1 MTTEESTP
9 QVSELP
15 RGKSFRARTPTLL
28 QMEAVECGAAALGIV
43 MHHYGVWVSLEK
55 LRVECGVSR
64 DGSKAGNLIRVA
76 RTYGFEADGYKVE
89 AAEIFQDA
97 GDLPCIVFWEFN
109 HFLVVEGFKKDKV
122 FLNDPACG
130 PRTVCWEE
138 FDKKFTG
145 VALVIKKGESI
156 KKTGK
161 KPALLGGLLSRIGRG
176 KSTLILV
183 ILASL
188 ALVIPGIVA
197 PVFSR
202 IFVDDIMVGGAVDWI
217 WPLLAGIGATFFIK
231 TMLSWIQGYYLLRL
245 QTSLAVKECS
255 RFMWHIMR
263 LPVQFFL
270 QRYGAEIGTRVS
282 LNNQVVSFIS
292 GELASAVVG
301 MLTAVFYLV
310 VMVQYDG
317 FLTCLA
323 VLAALINVTSIQL
336 FWRWQT
342 DVNMRLLQEGGK
354 LSSLTMG
361 GLQMMQTIKACGLED
376 DFFSKWSGYYSRY
389 TSIGNLTTQKTAL
402 YKLIPGIF
410 MSLNSVA
417 VLIAGGLKVMSGELS
432 IGGLLAFQMLSG
444 AFLAAIGQFV
454 GLGGSLASMKA
465 NISRIEDVLAYESED
480 ILNQDDSRVV
490 KRISGNIKVENVT
503 FGYNKFEPPVVKN
516 FSLDLKPGKRIALVG
531 SSGSG
536 KSTIARIISGLLTP
550 WEGKVLFDGLA
561 REDYDRSALTNSL
574 AVVDQNIFL
583 FSGTIKENLTLWDDS
598 ITESEILQAAKD
610 SCIYEDLVNRTGG
623 IDATVVEGGNNFSGG
638 QRQRLEI
645 ARALCKSPTILI
657 LDEATSALDP
667 MTESLVDNSLRRRGC
682 SCIIVAHRLST
693 IRDADEI
700 IVLEKGEVI
709 QRGTHEELLLDEN
722 SYYAKLISDN

>member
-1 MTTEESTP
+1 MTTEEYSAPSSQPP
-9 QVSELP
+9 Q
-15 RGKSFRARTPTLL
+15 GKSFRTRTPTLL
-28 QMEAVECGAAALGIV
+28 QMEAVECGAAALGII
-43 MHHYGVWVSLEK
+43 MHHYDVWVSLEK

-64 DGSKAGNLIRVA
+64 DGSKAGNIIRVA
-76 RTYGFEADGYKVE
+76 RNYGFEAEGYKVE
-89 AAEIFQDA
+89 AAEVFEDKE
-97 GDLPCIVFWEFN
+97 DLPCIIFWEFN

-130 PRTVCWEE
+130 PRTVSWEE

-145 VALVIKKGESI
+145 VALVLHKGENF
-156 KKTGK
+156 KKIGK
-161 KPALLGGLLSRIGRG
+161 KPALMGGLLSRIGRG
-176 KSTLILV
+176 KSTLFLV

-188 ALVIPGIVA
+188 ALVLPGIAA

-202 IFVDDIMVGGAVDWI
+202 IFVDDIMVGGALDWI

-292 GELASAVVG
+292 GELASAFVG
-301 MLTAVFYLV
+301 MLTAVFYLA
-310 VMVQYDG
+310 VMLQYDA

-323 VLAALINVTSIQL
+323 VLAALISVTGIQL

-342 DVNMRLLQEGGK
+342 DVNMHLLQEGGK

-376 DFFSKWSGYYSRY
+376 DFFSKWSGYYARY
-389 TSIGNLTTQKTAL
+389 TTISNLTSQKIAL
-402 YKLIPGIF
+402 YKLIPDIF
-410 MSLNSVA
+410 MTLNSVA

-444 AFLAAIGQFV
+444 AFLAAVGQFV
-454 GLGGSLASMKA
+454 GLGSSLASMKA
-465 NISRIEDVLAYESED
+465 NISRIEDVLAYEAED
-480 ILNQDDSRVV
+480 ILNQDERKVV
-490 KRISGNIKVENVT
+490 KRISGNIQVENVT

-516 FSLDLKPGKRIALVG
+516 FSLELKPGKRIALVG
-531 SSGSG
+531 GSGSG
-536 KSTIARIISGLLTP
+536 KSTVARIISGLLLP
-550 WEGKVLFDGLA
+550 WEGTVLFDGLA
-561 REDYDRSALTNSL
+561 REDYDRAALANSL

-610 SCIYEDLVNRTGG
+610 SCIYADLVNRAGG
-623 IDATVVEGGNNFSGG
+623 VDAAVVEGGNNFSGG

-645 ARALCKSPTILI
+645 ARALCRQPSVLI

-667 MTESLVDNSLRRRGC
+667 MTESMVDNCLRRRGC

-700 IVLEKGEVI
+700 IVLEKGEII
-709 QRGTHEELLLDEN
+709 QRGTHEELLNDKN
-722 SYYAKLISDN
+722 PYYATLIGDN